1 MITYATVDAIKITV
15 QCILMA
21 GVNTKKLIKQ
31 PSIIHAV
38 WQNSSCKLLTT
49 TYRWIND
56 MKREEGGGCSA
67 SVFLALPTTRRKPHV
82 FPKMLLSC
90 CCQGEERPH
99 VSILT
104 TEKTEGDFTCSWD
117 FSNQNQYFTS
127 APASLYPFTSRLDI
141 AYANAVKI
149 SSFLALPKKARAG
162 SFFVQTHCKQQ
173 RFSHCVSSFHP
184 NPSRKLTVQFTSWVS
199 TQAEKAFIHFFF
211 ITSHGTKLQSQAQ
224 SCTETKTTHAYSRWN
239 RGSTHVHVHHQTADG
254 I

>member
-117 FSNQNQYFTS
+117 FSHQNQYFTS

-162 SFFVQTHCKQQ
+162 SCFVQTHCKQQ
-173 RFSHCVSSFHP
+173 NS
-184 NPSRKLTVQFTSWVS
+184 LTVCHPFIQIP
-199 TQAEKAFIHFFF
+199 AE
-211 ITSHGTKLQSQAQ
+211 
-224 SCTETKTTHAYSRWN
+224 N
-239 RGSTHVHVHHQTADG
+239 
-254 I
+254 